1 MKRKFKMSIPP
12 RYILAILSG
21 LCVILIF
28 LSFRYKDT
36 FQPMKTVVGRVMT
49 PMQKGINEIGSFIHS
64 KSELLASIEDLNEEN
79 KELKDKLGTI
89 SAENQLL
96 QQDKY
101 ELETYRKLYKLDQQY
116 SDYPKVGAQV
126 IGRNADNW
134 YSAITINKGSR
145 DGLKVD
151 MNVIAGEGLVGII
164 TEVGYNYSTVRLIV
178 DDNSNVNGM
187 FLKTGDTCNVNGNL
201 ELLDSGLISLELI
214 KKDAQVEVGYNV
226 VTSHIS
232 NKFLPGILIGY
243 VESISTDPTN
253 LTMTGYLRPAV
264 DFSNLDIVLVITEL
278 KEPKLKKDPNAKED
292 TSKDDVK
299 SSPTP
304 TPTTTPAP

>member
-12 RYILAILSG
+12 RYVLAILSG

-49 PMQKGINEIGSFIHS
+49 PMQKGINEIGGYLHS
-64 KSELLASIEDLNEEN
+64 KSELFASVKELNEEN
-79 KELKDKLGTI
+79 KQLKDKLGTVT
-89 SAENQLL
+89 AENQLL

-116 SDYPKVGAQV
+116 SDYAKVGAQV
-126 IGRNADNW
+126 IGRDTDNW
-134 YSAITINKGSR
+134 YSSITINKGAR

-178 DDNSNVNGM
+178 DDSSNVNGM
-187 FLKTGDTCNVNGNL
+187 FLKTGDTCNVKGNL

-232 NKFLPGILIGY
+232 SKFLPGILIGY
-243 VESISTDPTN
+243 VESINTDPTN

-278 KEPKLKKDPNAKED
+278 KEPKLKEDPNKKDE
-292 TSKDDVK
+292 TSDDNAK

-304 TPTTTPAP
+304 TPTATPAS